1 MSNNEMTAAQGSDDV
16 ENGVITVINEMV
28 ADWDLDNVSAVS
40 PSTSLMGDLE
50 FESID
55 IVQLAVHLEQHFEQS
70 GLPFEQLF
78 MRDGDYVDDL
88 TIQEIAGFLRDKL
101 AS

>member
-16 ENGVITVINEMV
+16 ENGVISVINEMV
-28 ADWDLDNVSAVS
+28 SDWDLDNVSAIS

-88 TIQEIAGFLRDKL
+88 TITEIAGFLRDKL